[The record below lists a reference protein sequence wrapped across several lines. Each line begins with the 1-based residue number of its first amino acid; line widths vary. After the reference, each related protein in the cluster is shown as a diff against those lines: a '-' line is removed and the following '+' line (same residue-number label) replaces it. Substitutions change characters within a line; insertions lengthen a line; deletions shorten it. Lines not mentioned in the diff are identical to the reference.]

1 MMKFRVVY
9 QQPAANAQSPVRV
22 VEQTTGRDVG
32 WINRYLDREYIRR
45 LAPRSLRLYAH
56 NLLHFVRWWASMHR
70 TGDIAEGDLTEST
83 LLDYVRFQ
91 SGLEPQPS
99 GSTINARVA
108 VADRALRNEF
118 PDAPCQIA
126 RGFHQAYLRRQ
137 PMGLARPRW
146 AISRLRVKV
155 PKRSIVPLSVD
166 EVARFWASFRSTRD
180 LAVVGLM
187 LLQGLRSAEV
197 LALNPEDLLRSEGQL
212 RVRGKG
218 SKLRFLPLAPETI
231 QLLDHYM
238 RLERPNP
245 CSAALF
251 VSLKG
256 PARGQ
261 RMTPA
266 GLRSLFRYHR
276 WTTGIK
282 LANPHRFRHT
292 FASDMVRAGVSL
304 PALMQ
309 LMGHADIETTLL
321 YVQVTPQDVYLQYA
335 RAVAQHIR
343 PVPSSLP

>member
-1 MMKFRVVY
+1 
-9 QQPAANAQSPVRV
+9 
-22 VEQTTGRDVG
+22 
-32 WINRYLDREYIRR
+32 
-45 LAPRSLRLYAH
+45 
-56 NLLHFVRWWASMHR
+56 
-70 TGDIAEGDLTEST
+70 
-83 LLDYVRFQ
+83 
-91 SGLEPQPS
+91 
-99 GSTINARVA
+99 
-108 VADRALRNEF
+108 
-118 PDAPCQIA
+118 
-126 RGFHQAYLRRQ
+126 
-137 PMGLARPRW
+137 
-146 AISRLRVKV
+146 LRVKE

-166 EVARFWASFRSTRD
+166 EVARFWSSFRTTRD
-180 LAVVGLM
+180 LAIVGLM

-197 LALNPEDLLRSEGQL
+197 LALNPDDVLLPEGQL

-256 PARGQ
+256 PARAQ

-276 WTTGIK
+276 RTTGIK

-304 PALMQ
+304 PALMR
-309 LMGHADIETTLL
+309 LMGHSDIQTTLL
-321 YVQVTPQDVYLQYA
+321 YVQVTPQDVYLEYA
-335 RAVAQHIR
+335 RAVAKHIR
-343 PVPSSLP
+343 PLPGNRS

>member
-1 MMKFRVVY
+1 MKFRVIY

-22 VEQTTGRDVG
+22 VEQTTGREVG
-32 WINRYLDREYIRR
+32 WINRYLDREYVRR

-56 NLLHFVRWWASMHR
+56 NLLHFVRWWASRHR
-70 TGDIAEGDLTEST
+70 SGDILERELTEST

-91 SGLEPQPS
+91 STLEPQPS

-166 EVARFWASFRSTRD
+166 EVARFWACFRSTRD
-180 LAVVGLM
+180 LAIVGLM

-197 LALNPEDLLRSEGQL
+197 LALNPEDLLSSEGQL

-245 CSAALF
+245 CSGALF

-276 WTTGIK
+276 RTTGIK

-335 RAVAQHIR
+335 RAGAQHIR
-343 PVPSSLP
+343 PVPPSLP